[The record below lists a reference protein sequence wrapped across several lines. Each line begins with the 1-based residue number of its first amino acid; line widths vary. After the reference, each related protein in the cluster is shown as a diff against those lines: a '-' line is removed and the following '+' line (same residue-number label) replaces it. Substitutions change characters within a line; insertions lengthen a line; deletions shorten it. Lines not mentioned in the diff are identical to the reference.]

1 MKPRTTL
8 LTLLLCFAG
17 AVCFA
22 EDAQLGTWKLN
33 EAKSKLSAGATKNNT
48 VIYEAAGDN
57 IKVTVDGVDAE
68 GKPVHHEWTGKFDGK
83 DYPVTGDATSD
94 TRSYKTIDART
105 MEFNAKK
112 DDKVTLTGR
121 IVLSADG
128 RSRTVT
134 TSATDANGKKISNT
148 AVYDKQ

>member
-1 MKPRTTL
+1 VDTLQETIVRTHQDSPTSEGI
-8 LTLLLCFAG
+8 TDKYSQ
-17 AVCFA
+17 
-22 EDAQLGTWKLN
+22 DASNQT
-33 EAKSKLSAGATKNNT
+33 
-48 VIYEAAGDN
+48 
-57 IKVTVDGVDAE
+57 
-68 GKPVHHEWTGKFDGK
+68 
-83 DYPVTGDATSD
+83 
-94 TRSYKTIDART
+94 RT

>member
-1 MKPRTTL
+1 
-8 LTLLLCFAG
+8 
-17 AVCFA
+17 
-22 EDAQLGTWKLN
+22 
-33 EAKSKLSAGATKNNT
+33 
-48 VIYEAAGDN
+48 
-57 IKVTVDGVDAE
+57 
-68 GKPVHHEWTGKFDGK
+68 
-83 DYPVTGDATSD
+83 
-94 TRSYKTIDART
+94 